1 MLDHLSIIWLHIKN
15 KVEKCGDFITFFL
28 NSIDW
33 KSPKSLDFWILNL
46 SFFFSEILPIEMGP
60 DLAQKDNAKILDQPW
75 SLIMNTRWWW
85 YCNIIKETYFN
96 LEISLGGEFRNKK
109 KLPNYWQTTSTNN
122 ANSTRLKYF
131 NISIVRYNFGIMK
144 IISLRSERYWN

>member
-1 MLDHLSIIWLHIKN
+1 
-15 KVEKCGDFITFFL
+15 
-28 NSIDW
+28 
-33 KSPKSLDFWILNL
+33 
-46 SFFFSEILPIEMGP
+46 LPIEMGP